1 MRVCV
6 CVCVCAFHSAVHT
19 CFIFLVSVVRV
30 CASLN
35 IAGVEESLCCRL
47 KSTGGRE
54 GGREGGRQT
63 GARIKVGGSRN
74 GMSGIVLPWRERQ
87 TEGGKGRGKMKKWW
101 SHKNKM

>member
-1 MRVCV
+1 MCVHSILCVCV
-6 CVCVCAFHSAVHT
+6 CECVCAFHSAVHT

-54 GGREGGRQT
+54 GGRERG
-63 GARIKVGGSRN
+63 
-74 GMSGIVLPWRERQ
+74 
-87 TEGGKGRGKMKKWW
+87 TEGGREGVREGGREGRRQMGECFCVFLIKA
-101 SHKNKM
+101 NKIF

>member
-1 MRVCV
+1 MCV
-6 CVCVCAFHSAVHT
+6 CTFHSAVHT

-54 GGREGGRQT
+54 GGRVGGREGGRE
-63 GARIKVGGSRN
+63 IF
-74 GMSGIVLPWRERQ
+74 
-87 TEGGKGRGKMKKWW
+87 
-101 SHKNKM
+101 